1 MPRTRM
7 RAVMKYRYV
16 YMVLGSIALSVL
28 HFFLVPEGFTY
39 TLIVEVPIL
48 LVVAFI
54 ILDKV
59 LTKK

>member
-1 MPRTRM
+1 M
-7 RAVMKYRYV
+7 RAVLKYRYV
-16 YMVLGSIALSVL
+16 YMALGGIALSVL
-28 HFFLVPEGFTY
+28 HFFLVPDGFTY
-39 TLIVEVPIL
+39 ALMVEVPIL

>member
-1 MPRTRM
+1 M